1 MNKELNLSFQI
12 LNSVYFKGSY
22 ASIELNKKYNNKL
35 NFNLVTKVTYG
46 VMDNDVKLDYFVK
59 QFYKKAPKKEV
70 TLLFKLG
77 AYINWEINSIPKFA
91 LVNELVEIAKHTK
104 LKPYVSF
111 INAVLK
117 KIVNA
122 EFELPNKTD
131 KNTFLSVK
139 YSKPKWFVELLLKNF
154 DDGFVNSFL
163 SAELS
168 TQTHIRINTLLIS
181 PEEFKNKLN
190 ELNIAFVPSVLDDAV
205 WVDYS
210 NVVREQSLVGL
221 YTPQGVPSMIVS
233 RNVQGENVLDAC
245 SAPGGKAVYVATL
258 NPECCVTACDF
269 YEHRVELINEY
280 SNKMGVKNVST
291 FVQDASKFNNE
302 FENKFDC
309 VLLDVPC
316 SGLGVIDKKPDLLIN
331 NELDFVSLPSLQYD
345 ILNNNAKYVKVGGS
359 IVYST
364 CTILPEE
371 NENIIN
377 KFLNT
382 HPNFKLSNVET
393 FGVVCSDNCGLKT
406 FYPHL
411 SKTEGFF
418 IGKLVRY
425 E

>member
-1 MNKELNLSFQI
+1 MNKELELTYKI
-12 LNSVYFKGSY
+12 LQNVYFKGAY
-22 ASIELNKKYNNKL
+22 ASIELNKNYKSNI
-35 NFNLVTKVTYG
+35 NFNLVTKITYG
-46 VMDNDVKLDYFVK
+46 VIDADVKLDYFIK

-70 TLLFKLG
+70 SLIFKIG
-77 AYINWEINSIPKFA
+77 AYVGQEINSIPKFA

-117 KIVNA
+117 KIVNSTFVMP
-122 EFELPNKTD
+122 EFED
-131 KNTFLSVK
+131 KLLFLSIK
-139 YSKPKWFVELLLKNF
+139 YSKPAWFIDLMLKNF
-154 DDGFVNSFL
+154 DYPFVVSFL

-168 TQTHIRINTLLIS
+168 NQTHIRINNLKIS
-181 PEEFKNKLN
+181 NDDFKSRLT
-190 ELNIAFVPSVLDDAV
+190 ELNIAYTSSVFDDAV
-205 WVDYS
+205 FVDYS
-210 NVVREQSLVGL
+210 NIVRESSLNGL
-221 YTPQGVPSMIVS
+221 YTPQGIPSMIVS
-233 RNVQGENVLDAC
+233 RNVQGEQVLDAC
-245 SAPGGKAVYVATL
+245 SAPGGKAIYVASL
-258 NPECCVTACDF
+258 NPKSSVVACDF
-269 YEHRVELINEY
+269 YDHRVKLIEDYATRMSVTN
-280 SNKMGVKNVST
+280 VKT
-291 FVQDASKFNNE
+291 KLQDASIFNPE

-331 NELDFVSLPSLQYD
+331 NELDFLSLPLLQSKM
-345 ILNNNAKYVKVGGS
+345 LANNAKYVKVGGS

-364 CTILPEE
+364 CTILPSE

-377 KFLNT
+377 EFLNT
-382 HPNFKLSNVET
+382 HHNFKLEYVDT
-393 FGVVCSDNCGLKT
+393 FGVICSDNCGLKT

>member
-1 MNKELNLSFQI
+1 MNKELNLAYQI
-12 LNSVYFKGSY
+12 LNSVYFKGAY
-22 ASIELNKKYNNKL
+22 ASIELNNKFSNKL
-35 NFNLVTKVTYG
+35 NFNLVTKITYG

-77 AYINWEINSIPKFA
+77 AYVSMEINSIPKFA
-91 LVNELVEIAKHTK
+91 AVNELVEIAKHTK

-122 EFELPNKTD
+122 KFELPKIED
-131 KNTFLSVK
+131 EELFLSVK
-139 YSKPKWFVELLLKNF
+139 YSKPLWFIKLLKKHF
-154 DDGFVNSFL
+154 DIGFINSFL
-163 SAELS
+163 SVDLS
-168 TQTHIRINTLLIS
+168 TKTHIRINTNVITAES
-181 PEEFKNKLN
+181 FKEKLDSLEIEYEN
-190 ELNIAFVPSVLDDAV
+190 SIMPDAV
-205 WVDYS
+205 FVDYS
-210 NVVREQSLVGL
+210 KIVREEDLKGL
-221 YTPQGVPSMIVS
+221 YTPQGIPSMIVS
-233 RNVQGENVLDAC
+233 RNVEGNNVLDAC

-258 NPECCVTACDF
+258 NPDSGVTACDF
-269 YEHRVELINEY
+269 YEHRVKLIEDYANRM
-280 SNKMGVKNVST
+280 SVKNVKAICL
-291 FVQDASKFNNE
+291 DASKFVPE

-331 NELDFVSLPSLQYD
+331 NELDFVSLPSLQES
-345 ILNNNAKYVKVGGS
+345 ILNNNAKYVKVGGT

-364 CTILPEE
+364 CTILPDE

-382 HPNFKLSNVET
+382 HPNFKLGSVDT
-393 FGVVCSDNCGLKT
+393 YGVVCKDDCGLKT